1 MNKCYGILVQTL
13 SLSEDQSYVPSSHFW
28 ILLFIS
34 NPLKIRKH
42 LQPIEIQVNK
52 KMKLKKKINKIS

>member
-1 MNKCYGILVQTL
+1 LVQTF
-13 SLSEDQSYVPSSHFW
+13 SLIEAQSYVPSSHFW

-34 NPLKIRKH
+34 NPLKIWKH

-52 KMKLKKKINKIS
+52 NMKLK